1 MNVLKLSLSVSS
13 MPNQILHPLYAGG
26 DFSLQNE
33 ATAISSCPVKKA
45 ETNLAVAAM
54 FLIFFLS

>member
-1 MNVLKLSLSVSS
+1 

-45 ETNLAVAAM
+45 ETKLAVAAM